1 MHRYMHL
8 QMLLGKYIIK
18 CTSPCLFKCYF
29 SLLQTYPQ
37 WNLARNVIP
46 GTATEAHQTESL
58 EVAPDPPKK
67 MKIPKR
73 LTSIRK
79 IKDLREL
86 LMSSRLYLNNEVY
99 TSLATAFESGL
110 MRGTTPAE
118 PKPLEETLSVSAEAH
133 FRAELWFSLGEYDFK
148 HKVAKS
154 WLQHR
159 KSTWQ
164 KCCKLVFDDRAANA
178 KAAWLARQ
186 TAPQSVL
193 PLEDDERHGIRFVPP
208 PVEQKYW

>member
-1 MHRYMHL
+1 
-8 QMLLGKYIIK
+8 
-18 CTSPCLFKCYF
+18 
-29 SLLQTYPQ
+29 
-37 WNLARNVIP
+37 
-46 GTATEAHQTESL
+46 
-58 EVAPDPPKK
+58 

-159 KSTWQ
+159 KSR
-164 KCCKLVFDDRAANA
+164 D
-178 KAAWLARQ
+178 
-186 TAPQSVL
+186 
-193 PLEDDERHGIRFVPP
+193 
-208 PVEQKYW
+208 